1 MKGNVLRKR
10 NSIRPSEKE
19 RLSVRVRKKGE
30 VTSLVTVFNL
40 KGWLSDRQCC
50 YLLIVRKLS
59 FSL

>member
-1 MKGNVLRKR
+1 MKSNVLRKR

-19 RLSVRVRKKGE
+19 RLSVRVRKRGE

-50 YLLIVRKLS
+50 YLLVRKRS